1 MKDLM
6 LELAGIAPESPLAA
20 IAAKRG
26 DIFELTQKTHDAA
39 LKPSEPGGLS
49 HGLRAALAC
58 RIASLNGDEAFLK
71 HFRKALQ
78 EAKASDAEKRVAEL
92 SCTGSDAWT
101 SALIRHTDLVASEPR
116 RASGA
121 DIELLSKAGISE
133 PDIVR
138 LSELV
143 AFVSYQIRVV
153 AGLRLMKGAA

>member
-1 MKDLM
+1 MKDVM
-6 LELAGIAPESPLAA
+6 LELAGIAPDSPLAA
-20 IAAKRG
+20 VVAKRG

-39 LKPSEPGGLS
+39 LKPAEPGGLS

-58 RIASLNGDEAFLK
+58 RIAALNGDDAFLE

-78 EAKASDAEKRVAEL
+78 EAKAGDAEKRVAEL
-92 SCTGSDAWT
+92 SCAGGDARER
-101 SALIRHTDLVASEPR
+101 ALIRHADLVACEPKK
-116 RASGA
+116 ASGA
-121 DIELLSKAGISE
+121 DIELLSKAGISG

-153 AGLRLMKGAA
+153 AGLRLMKGTE